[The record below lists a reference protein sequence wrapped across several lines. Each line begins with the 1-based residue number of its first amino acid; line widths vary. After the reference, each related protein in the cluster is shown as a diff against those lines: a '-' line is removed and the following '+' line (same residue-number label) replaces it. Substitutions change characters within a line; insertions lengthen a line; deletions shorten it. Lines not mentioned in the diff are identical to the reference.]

1 MKTNEL
7 IGAIVQ
13 DSKVRGLSL
22 GVRMAIALAVGG
34 TVSTVL
40 FGLGLGVRPD
50 IAVALQTWR
59 FPLKLAVVLLA
70 CILGLWATVQ
80 LARPDVNMHK
90 VLAGLVIAPAL
101 LATAVGI
108 DLLLLPPDL
117 WFARAVGSNSRVC
130 LAAIPLLS
138 VVPLGA
144 LLLALRSGAP
154 RSPPATG
161 AVAGLLAGSIAASL
175 YATHCIDDSPL
186 FVALWY
192 IPAIALMVG
201 LGVIA
206 GHRVLRW

>member
-1 MKTNEL
+1 
-7 IGAIVQ
+7 
-13 DSKVRGLSL
+13 
-22 GVRMAIALAVGG
+22 
-34 TVSTVL
+34 
-40 FGLGLGVRPD
+40 
-50 IAVALQTWR
+50 LQTWR